1 MNKTRKMAGLFFPIL
16 IVLAFLALKFWAQQE
31 ECVEHPTSFAESFN
45 NTNFKD
51 KSSFGDPPEPVCS
64 VAHWDDGSPP
74 EVPADLPGYITLQK
88 TGEEFLIRNPAYI
101 PIWIN
106 TVTAGDFDNDGWP
119 DFIGS
124 SSDYSN
130 VLAFVKNDRNGGFNI
145 TYWIDGSQGVGG
157 NPTRGVKNT
166 AIDGSGHCGLT
177 SGDYDADGDLDF
189 LFIASSNNSPYNPKR
204 IWLYQNQ
211 LIETGS
217 LSFTQIDKTGSWT
230 ASLKGIAWS
239 STMMVTVAL
248 DTDGAPDI
256 IMGNKAGEVVK
267 INNDRADRKM
277 DAPNKWTIST
287 ILTGSRTGWTSHPY
301 AAGWGV
307 STVSVTDFDRDG
319 DLDMI
324 LGSVSFPGLQ
334 YWKND
339 GMGIFSLFKTYTDST
354 KIIHNDNFDGAA
366 TVSIAHDFNNDGW
379 TDLIIGT
386 DDWNYDTDTKEDAHD
401 GSGLGGQC
409 YYFVNN
415 GQGDFTQKL
424 IFDGQLANP
433 VVWDFDLGVALDFNK
448 NGLMDFLI
456 ADGNHSQKYYLFV
469 NTMADVYVLNGVAQ
483 SSNVTPALDPNLYA
497 ITKVRIKNL
506 SQSIIGS
513 SSTGLDVTYYV
524 SNNDGKD
531 WEYYARF
538 AGNDIKSYTEMPW
551 HTFVNYGSKLRWKAV
566 MTATDDHIP
575 AYPNSSY
582 ETPKIDDIEFDVVY
596 VDRKE
601 YSRTSVA
608 ATIADDSGQRIELI
622 IGGTFYYP
630 GWQGHLIA
638 YDVSGM
644 SAVNSTFSELRTVSR
659 SNLSAP
665 SGRDIVAPGVTIRWD
680 AGSLLNARLAAGRNI
695 YTAVPKSPGPGFDR
709 KDFTVANVD
718 DLSPYLQD
726 TQSDNDG
733 LIEFVRGVD
742 RYWKLGDINHSNPV
756 VVGPPNGDSL
766 LMGPGYETFK
776 TTEGI
781 ADRKK
786 VLYVGANDGML
797 HCFDV
802 LNGEELWG
810 FIPYNLLPKL
820 KNMWAVDATNGD
832 RYFYRDVYVDGSPAV
847 ADVLIDG
854 NWRTILVCGQGPGKG
869 SIIGGGANYYF
880 ALDVTNP
887 DNPLPLWE
895 LTDETM
901 GETWSVPAIARVTKD
916 GQPTWVGF
924 IGSGYDND
932 TTVGAVLG
940 NVFYAIDLKD
950 GSIFWTYTASEVN
963 TSSTWAGNI
972 NIQNTMPGSPSAVDI
987 NTDGYA
993 ERVYIGDLD
1002 GSMYRMDVSTAFE
1015 NAGSWSASAIYTD
1028 PDNYPIITEPA
1039 VWKNPN
1045 NMTADPRVYFGT
1057 GGDDMAPSDAT
1068 YSFVALVD
1076 KGTSAE
1082 VEWFLGNPSGTARP
1096 SGKDVGDLGI
1106 GEKVWADPKI
1116 EDYIVYFSTLTGS
1129 IESVDP
1135 CYNLAGLGKL
1145 YGRFVIPVAGT
1156 PVGGTAFKAA
1166 AGAIESLIL
1175 AIKTRSA
1182 VTIGEQEITE
1192 GGVRKRDVYIQEYN
1206 STIQRLEQLA
1216 GGVLKVKSWREVYNI
1231 FKQ

>member
-1 MNKTRKMAGLFFPIL
+1 MNKTKKMAGLFFPIL
-16 IVLAFLALKFWAQQE
+16 IVLAFLALKFWAQE
-31 ECVEHPTSFAESFN
+31 ECVEHSTSFAESFN
-45 NTNFKD
+45 NANYKD
-51 KSSFGDPPEPVCS
+51 TSCTGDPCLPVCS
-64 VAHWDDGSPP
+64 VANWPLL
-74 EVPADLPGYITLQK
+74 DLNGNPSFPGYITLQK
-88 TGEEFLIRNPAYI
+88 TGEQFLIRNPAYI

-106 TVTAGDFDNDGWP
+106 TVTAGDFDLDGWP
-119 DFIGS
+119 DFIGTS
-124 SSDYSN
+124 SSYSN
-130 VLAFVKNDRNGGFNI
+130 VLAFVKNDHNGGFNI
-145 TYWIDGSQGVGG
+145 TYWIDGSQGSGG
-157 NPTRGVKNT
+157 NPTKGVKGA
-166 AIDGSGHCGLT
+166 AIDTSGHCGLT
-177 SGDYDADGDLDF
+177 SGDYDGDGDLDF
-189 LFIASSNNSPYNPKR
+189 LFIADSATSPYDPKR
-204 IWLYQNQ
+204 IWLYRNQ
-211 LIETGS
+211 LKETGS
-217 LSFTQIDKTGSWT
+217 LSFTQIDETSSWT

-239 STMMVTVAL
+239 STMMVTVAM
-248 DTDGAPDI
+248 DADGAPDI

-267 INNDRADRKM
+267 INNNNRTRAM
-277 DAPNKWTIST
+277 NAGNKWTIST
-287 ILTGSRTGWTSHPY
+287 ILTGARTGWTSHPY

-307 STVSVTDFDRDG
+307 STVSVADFDKDG

-324 LGSVSFPGLQ
+324 IGSVSFADLQ

-339 GMGIFSLFKTYTDST
+339 GTGNFSLFKKYTDPT
-354 KIIHNDNFDGAA
+354 KNIHNSNFDGAA
-366 TVSIAHDFNNDGW
+366 TVSIAYDFNNDGW

-386 DDWNYDTDTKEDAHD
+386 DDWNYDTDTNQDAYG

-409 YYFVNN
+409 YHFINN
-415 GQGDFTQKL
+415 GHGDFTQKL
-424 IFDGQLANP
+424 IFDGSLANP

-469 NTMADVYVLNGVAQ
+469 NTMADVYNLQGVAQ

-497 ITKVRIKNL
+497 ITKVRMKNL
-506 SQSIIGS
+506 VQSIIGS

-531 WEYYARF
+531 WEYYAKF
-538 AGNDIKSYTEMPW
+538 AGSNIKGYTELPW
-551 HTFVNYGSKLRWKAV
+551 HTFINYGSKLRWKAV
-566 MTATDDHIP
+566 LTATDDHIP
-575 AYPNSSY
+575 DYPNSSY
-582 ETPKIDDIEFDVVY
+582 ETPKIDNLEFDVIY
-596 VDRKE
+596 VDRRE

-644 SAVNSTFSELRTVSR
+644 TAVNSTYSELRTVSK

-680 AGSLLNARLAAGRNI
+680 AGSLLNARSASGRNI
-695 YTAVPKSPGPGFDR
+695 YTAVPKKPGPGFDR
-709 KDFTVANVD
+709 KDFTVANVAA
-718 DLSPYLQD
+718 LSPYLKD
-726 TQSDNDG
+726 TQSDDDG

-742 RYWKLGDINHSNPV
+742 RDWKLGDINHSNPV
-756 VVGPPNGDSL
+756 VIGPPNGNSL
-766 LMGPGYETFK
+766 QMGAGYETFK
-776 TTEGI
+776 TAY

-820 KNMWAVDATNGD
+820 KNMWAVDLVNQD

-847 ADVLIDG
+847 SDVLIDG
-854 NWRTILVCGQGPGKG
+854 SWKTILVCGQGPGYG
-869 SIIGGGANYYF
+869 SIIGGGKNYYF

-887 DNPLPLWE
+887 ADPKPLWE
-895 LTDETM
+895 LTNTTM
-901 GETWSVPAIARVTKD
+901 GETWSVPAIARVTKN

-924 IGSGYDND
+924 VGSGYDND
-932 TTVGAVLG
+932 TAAGAVLG

-950 GSIFWTYTASEVN
+950 GSIFWTYMASGVD
-963 TSSTWAGNI
+963 TSLTWASKVD
-972 NIQNTMPGSPSAVDI
+972 IQNTMPGSPSAIDI

-1002 GSMYRMDVSTAFE
+1002 GRMYRMDISRAFE
-1015 NAGSWSASAIYTD
+1015 NAGSWTGSAIYTD

-1057 GGDDMAPSDAT
+1057 GGDDMAPTDVT
-1068 YSFVALVD
+1068 YAFVALVD

-1096 SGKDVGDLGI
+1096 LGKDVGDLGI

-1145 YGRFVIPVAGT
+1145 YGRFVISVAGT

-1166 AGAIESLIL
+1166 SGAMESLNL

-1206 STIQRLEQLA
+1206 STIQRLEQLS
-1216 GGVLKVKSWREVYNI
+1216 GGVLKVKSWREVYKV